1 MCWKRR
7 QRYQPSGVHDASRDG
22 KMCEHKKLLTPP
34 LAAAQPLLEEI
45 TEAHP
50 GSYSS
55 SLASSSATLMNLPGG
70 GRRMLLL
77 FLLLAI
83 GLLWGVLAA
92 TALVSL
98 LLLVDVTLEP
108 VLAILVIPLPVTM
121 EASLLVLLPSDGG
134 SCKSDVSAA
143 AAWLAFSCRSEFEGI
158 GPDTSIST
166 GLDEEALGFGGS
178 AGA

>member
-1 MCWKRR
+1 
-7 QRYQPSGVHDASRDG
+7 
-22 KMCEHKKLLTPP
+22 MCEYNRPLIHP
-34 LAAAQPLLEEI
+34 LAAIQPLLDEI

-77 FLLLAI
+77 FLLLAM

-92 TALVSL
+92 MALVSL
-98 LLLVDVTLEP
+98 LVVAALEL
-108 VLAILVIPLPVTM
+108 VLAVLGIPLPVTM

-134 SCKSDVSAA
+134 SAKSDVSAA
-143 AAWLAFSCRSEFEGI
+143 AAWLAFGCRSEFEGI

-166 GLDEEALGFGGS
+166 GLDEDALGFGAS

>member
-1 MCWKRR
+1 
-7 QRYQPSGVHDASRDG
+7 
-22 KMCEHKKLLTPP
+22 MCEYKKPLTPP

-83 GLLWGVLAA
+83 GLLCGVLVAL
-92 TALVSL
+92 ALVSL
-98 LLLVDVTLEP
+98 LVVVTLGL
-108 VLAILVIPLPVTM
+108 VLAILGIPLPVTM

-166 GLDEEALGFGGS
+166 GLDKEALGFGGS
-178 AGA
+178 AGG